1 MPVARS
7 PVPERPESTHLPFGV
22 DFQKAL
28 IKVLCEDAGFA
39 ACMTPYLKASYF
51 EAPPLAWAY
60 SAISEYREKY
70 GVTPSL
76 GTLLELTR
84 TLTLGEA
91 TLYGSVID
99 SLRSVQVR
107 DEAWLRDQTIEFVK
121 RGVFAKAFLE
131 ARELFNTGK
140 YTNAYDTM
148 MAKMDELRSIQPE
161 VPDRGFFFDELPR
174 RQSERLGSDPTL
186 DSIGTG
192 IGWLDKILDGGLSL
206 GELGLWLAYAKGGK
220 ALRNDQPV
228 LTPTGWKPI
237 GSLRV
242 GDEVI
247 GGVSGRPQKVLGVF
261 PQGVKDLYEVRFRD
275 GASVIASGDHIWSV
289 KTGSDVALGSRRGWR
304 DLTTVEISGRDLS
317 SRGGRICIPNPPA
330 VEGCGSRLPMDGYLL
345 GLLLGDGSLHE
356 ATVRFHKPE
365 RDLWAAIRRALPA
378 GDALIEHVAD
388 GRAPYVSIVSGA
400 HGRRSV
406 TAQVLASLGLGGVVS
421 REKFIPECVFVAPA
435 QERFDVLSGLCDTDG
450 SVMRTGC
457 AVEFSSVSSGL
468 AEGVIALARSLG
480 GQARMVAKEV
490 RGVTYW
496 RVWLRLLDGR
506 VPVRSE
512 KNSVKS
518 RVRTK
523 SRHRYVKSVT
533 PVAPGE
539 CTCIVVDDPGHL
551 FITSG
556 YVVTH
561 NSTML
566 TTLGVN
572 ATRICSRRVLHCVF
586 EGSRKQVELRY
597 DTAFVREN
605 YGKVKRGDI
614 SHDGFMSM
622 QREYDFLKH
631 KLVVR
636 GFTDSWD
643 YTVMHV
649 QDELRELKQRHGF
662 VPELI
667 IIDYGDLLGGRD
679 KHYHN
684 ETAKQQAAY
693 RDLKSLSNRGYA
705 VWTASQAQRPKEG
718 AEDSAHLLK
727 SRDIADAYAK
737 VRVADFIGSLNQT
750 RDERKQGSIRLY
762 AELYR
767 DNAAEQILVARSD
780 FSQMRIWAEPGA
792 RGTFVAGKNGTP
804 ALGYEGIPTQPRVA
818 L

>member
-39 ACMTPYLKASYF
+39 ACMAPYLKASYF

-70 GVTPSL
+70 GVPPSL

-220 ALRNDQPV
+220 
-228 LTPTGWKPI
+228 
-237 GSLRV
+237 
-242 GDEVI
+242 
-247 GGVSGRPQKVLGVF
+247 
-261 PQGVKDLYEVRFRD
+261 
-275 GASVIASGDHIWSV
+275 
-289 KTGSDVALGSRRGWR
+289 
-304 DLTTVEISGRDLS
+304 
-317 SRGGRICIPNPPA
+317 
-330 VEGCGSRLPMDGYLL
+330 
-345 GLLLGDGSLHE
+345 
-356 ATVRFHKPE
+356 
-365 RDLWAAIRRALPA
+365 
-378 GDALIEHVAD
+378 
-388 GRAPYVSIVSGA
+388 
-400 HGRRSV
+400 
-406 TAQVLASLGLGGVVS
+406 
-421 REKFIPECVFVAPA
+421 
-435 QERFDVLSGLCDTDG
+435 
-450 SVMRTGC
+450 
-457 AVEFSSVSSGL
+457 
-468 AEGVIALARSLG
+468 
-480 GQARMVAKEV
+480 
-490 RGVTYW
+490 
-496 RVWLRLLDGR
+496 
-506 VPVRSE
+506 
-512 KNSVKS
+512 
-518 RVRTK
+518 
-523 SRHRYVKSVT
+523 
-533 PVAPGE
+533 
-539 CTCIVVDDPGHL
+539 
-551 FITSG
+551 
-556 YVVTH
+556 
-561 NSTML
+561 STML

-605 YGKVKRGDI
+605 YGRVKRGDI

-622 QREYDFLKH
+622 QREYDFLRH

-750 RDERKQGSIRLY
+750 RDERKQGAIRLY

-767 DNAAEQILVARSD
+767 DNAAEQILVAHAD

-792 RGTFVAGKNGTP
+792 RGTSAAGKNGTP
-804 ALGYEGIPTQPRVA
+804 ALGYDGIPTQPRVA